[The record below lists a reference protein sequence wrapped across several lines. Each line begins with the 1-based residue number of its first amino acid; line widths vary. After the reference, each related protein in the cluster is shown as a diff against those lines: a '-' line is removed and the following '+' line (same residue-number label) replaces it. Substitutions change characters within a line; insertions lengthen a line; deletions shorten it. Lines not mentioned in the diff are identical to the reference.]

1 MSTAA
6 DDGKWD
12 VEDSRRPRRANR
24 GSMMQELL
32 EKGLNSEEENL
43 LNDLSDA
50 TTDST
55 FSSSGEEAMD
65 EIDSDFSD
73 EEVEGVL
80 DGAEVTTEAMLRR
93 EERQERQKERQRA
106 LRRMGGDVPRR
117 KGTATPAAPKTAALR
132 LRPPPTIPLEERLQ
146 VAHKR
151 AREVRAAAA
160 AAAVGEHNP
169 AGSMLITSAGGAAAY
184 NVGRSMDKRRRPH
197 CTRARPADAAPAAG
211 EGGEVSQRV
220 CYTSSRSVLEQFGVP
235 VVMSFSTCLPRMFQ
249 SNNVK

>member
-1 MSTAA
+1 MSTGAA

-12 VEDSRRPRRANR
+12 VEDGRRPRRANR
-24 GSMMQELL
+24 GTLLQELL

-80 DGAEVTTEAMLRR
+80 DGTEVTTEAMLRR
-93 EERQERQKERQRA
+93 EEREERQKERQRA
-106 LRRMGGDVPRR
+106 RRRMGGNVLQR
-117 KGTATPAAPKTAALR
+117 KGAAAADAPKTAALR
-132 LRPPPTIPLEERLQ
+132 LRPPSTIPLEERLQ
-146 VAHKR
+146 MAHKR

-160 AAAVGEHNP
+160 AASVAKGEHDSV
-169 AGSMLITSAGGAAAY
+169 GTMLISSAGGASAY
-184 NVGRSMDKRRRPH
+184 NVGHSVAKRRRLH
-197 CTRARPADAAPAAG
+197 GSRARPAATPAGFEEG
-211 EGGEVSQRV
+211 EEVPQRLL
-220 CYTSSRSVLEQFGVP
+220 YTSSRSVLEQFGVP
-235 VVMSFSTCLPRMFQ
+235 VVISFSTCLPRMFQ
-249 SNNVK
+249 T